1 MIKQIEIIENT
12 ITMNLIRLHKIIAIF
27 FLIFILSCSSSQESI
42 LKEYCNSHNI
52 KYKDNM
58 IIMVISENSC
68 MSCNCEFSSFT
79 EKYINHPNIDII
91 LTAEG
96 GLFNTSLYE
105 TAKNA
110 RFDFKNLIHKKHIIK
125 SSGVIF
131 VKNKTIDTI
140 INIEASQLYK
150 SFDFIEKRLRDSK

>member
-1 MIKQIEIIENT
+1 MMMIEKKEFIT
-12 ITMNLIRLHKIIAIF
+12 IMSLISIYKIIAF
-27 FLIFILSCSSSQESI
+27 LFLIFSFSCSSSIESN
-42 LKEYCNSHNI
+42 LKEYCNRQNI
-52 KYKDNM
+52 TFEDNM
-58 IIMVISENSC
+58 IIMVIAENTC
-68 MSCNCEFSSFT
+68 IRCNREFSIFS

-105 TAKNA
+105 KANNVQY
-110 RFDFKNLIHKKHIIK
+110 DFKGRIHKKQIIN

-140 INIEASQLYK
+140 INIEASRLYK
-150 SFDFIEKRLRDSK
+150 SFNFIENRLNELK